1 MRELL
6 IIKCMNILIILIYP
20 QLNNMCTPL
29 FQLLELINAVRHDL
43 TDTILETI
51 AQNNQ
56 SYCQL
61 SYSIKK
67 LYLDEYDPSCRIE
80 NCFVC
85 KL

>member
-1 MRELL
+1 
-6 IIKCMNILIILIYP
+6 MNILIILIYL

-29 FQLLELINAVRHDL
+29 FQLLEFIHAVRHDL

-51 AQNNQ
+51 AQNSQ

-61 SYSIKK
+61 AYSIKK
-67 LYLDEYDPSCRIE
+67 LYLDEYDPICRIE

>member
-1 MRELL
+1 
-6 IIKCMNILIILIYP
+6 MNILIILIYL

-29 FQLLELINAVRHDL
+29 FQLLELFNAVRHDL

-61 SYSIKK
+61 S
-67 LYLDEYDPSCRIE
+67 
-80 NCFVC
+80 
-85 KL
+85 